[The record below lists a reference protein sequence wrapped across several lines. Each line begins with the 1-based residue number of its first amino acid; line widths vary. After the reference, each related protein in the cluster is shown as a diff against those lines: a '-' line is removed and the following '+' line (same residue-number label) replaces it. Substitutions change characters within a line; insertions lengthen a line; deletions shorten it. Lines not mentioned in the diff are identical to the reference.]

1 MEQNK
6 IGMSVIGALLA
17 AIVGGA
23 VWALIAIT
31 TEYELGIIA
40 WAIGGL
46 AGYAVSYFAGKRT
59 SVTIQL
65 IAVIA
70 SVLGILLGKYFIVAY
85 FYNYESFNGMFSS
98 EVFSFFKETFVELF
112 EIMDLVFV
120 AFAVVTAW
128 QLPNKLA
135 NKAEAPQQ
143 PLSPQ

>member
-6 IGMSVIGALLA
+6 IGMPMIGALLA

-23 VWALIAIT
+23 VWALIAIV

-40 WAIGGL
+40 WGIGGL
-46 AGYAVSYFAGKRT
+46 AGYAVSYFAGKKT
-59 SVTIQL
+59 STTLQV

-70 SVLGILLGKYFIVAY
+70 SILGILLGKYFIIGY
-85 FYNYESFNGMFSS
+85 IFYESLSGIFSS
-98 EVFSFFKETFVELF
+98 EVFTFFTANFMELF

-135 NKAEAPQQ
+135 NKAAAPQQ
-143 PLSPQ
+143 PMSPQ